1 MLSTCPPSVANQL
14 AVYLE
19 KRKKLNELSD
29 LYSSLGRYSEASL
42 VHYRSAATLSDATQP
57 LHVKAQKVKYVVNAI
72 AEGGNS
78 PIAEP
83 PFFHCWISI
92 AIF

>member
-1 MLSTCPPSVANQL
+1 MQVVLYLKKTLSRSKFAELLTTCPTSVANQL

-42 VHYRSAATLSDATQP
+42 VHYKAANEKSADTP
-57 LHVKAQKVKYVVNAI
+57 LHVKAQTIKYVVNSHF
-72 AEGGNS
+72 GNS
-78 PIAEP
+78 R
-83 PFFHCWISI
+83 
-92 AIF
+92 